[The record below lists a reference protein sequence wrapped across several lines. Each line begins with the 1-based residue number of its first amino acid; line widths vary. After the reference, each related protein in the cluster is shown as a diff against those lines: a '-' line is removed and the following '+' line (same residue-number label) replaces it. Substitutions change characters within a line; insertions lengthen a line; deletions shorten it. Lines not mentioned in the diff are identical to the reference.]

1 MNKKILGICM
11 ALVAFGA
18 LAIGPTSASAFNL
31 HLTDT
36 NAEGKTV
43 PLAVGAK
50 ILAIGETNENST
62 FTAGESTVSCN
73 ENTLTGPVHSNTTV
87 GGNVRGEITFASF
100 DSHLNPEGTECR
112 SSGGFSGTG
121 PVLVTVSGLPW
132 CIQALA
138 EDKWTLSGG
147 KCTEEPRKVLT
158 FALNFTNIGL
168 TCKYQRTAGVSGT
181 FSTTGATHEAATLSV
196 TGTPEFVED
205 EPKFLCPDTG
215 KITNMKFRLY
225 TDTVATQTTYDDP
238 ASTADPVWLAE

>member
-1 MNKKILGICM
+1 MNRKILGICM
-11 ALVAFGA
+11 ALAAFGA
-18 LAIGPTSASAFNL
+18 LATGPTSASAFNL

-36 NAEGKTV
+36 VNGVTTAL
-43 PLAVGAK
+43 PVGAK
-50 ILAIGETNENST
+50 ILAIGETGEAST

-73 ENTLTGPVHSNTTV
+73 KGTLTGVVHSNTTV
-87 GGNVRGEITFASF
+87 GGNVRGEIAFASF

-121 PVLVTVSGLPW
+121 PVAVTVSGLPW

-147 KCTEEPRKVLT
+147 KCAEEPRKVLT

-181 FSTTGATHEAATLSV
+181 FSTTGAAHEAATLTTTV
-196 TGTPEFVED
+196 PAEFVED

-225 TDTVATQTTYDDP
+225 TDTVATSTTNYDDA